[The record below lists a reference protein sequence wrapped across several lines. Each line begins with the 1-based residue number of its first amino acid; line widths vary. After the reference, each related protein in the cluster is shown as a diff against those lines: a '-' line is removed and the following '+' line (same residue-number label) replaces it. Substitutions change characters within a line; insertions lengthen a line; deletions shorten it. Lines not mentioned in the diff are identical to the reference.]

1 VRSTLLTVSKVDYLY
16 FYEDVKLSI
25 IFRML
30 SLIFD
35 LYAFCI
41 CSPEELV
48 LDGRFKELP
57 LFKSDGLK
65 FFDIRPIGN
74 EPSPVYKWIQF
85 NRYLTEHA
93 KVS

>member
-1 VRSTLLTVSKVDYLY
+1 M
-16 FYEDVKLSI
+16 KLSI

-48 LDGRFKELP
+48 LDGRFKESP